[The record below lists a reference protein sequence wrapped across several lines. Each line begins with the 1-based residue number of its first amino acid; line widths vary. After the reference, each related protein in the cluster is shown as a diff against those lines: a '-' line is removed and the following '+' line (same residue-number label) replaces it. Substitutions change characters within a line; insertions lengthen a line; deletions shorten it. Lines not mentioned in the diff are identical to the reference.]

1 MIREDHSTSV
11 GHDADNRTA
20 DAAAATRAPHIV
32 GLGGTTREHSTS
44 EQALRHVLALADVA
58 GARTTLL
65 SAPHLLLPLYGT
77 ATPDDPQVAHLLQVV
92 ASADA
97 LVIASPAYHGGI
109 SGLVKN
115 ALDYLEALRQRPEPY
130 LDGRAVGCIISTLGL
145 QAGGTALSSLRAS
158 VHALRGW
165 PTPLG
170 VVLDSSTPLF
180 DADGEPVNPTDR
192 ERLLTVAAHVVHA
205 ARARAFASTSGIP
218 PVQEIQRTLRQRS
231 DA

>member
-1 MIREDHSTSV
+1 MS
-11 GHDADNRTA
+11 DADNQSHS
-20 DAAAATRAPHIV
+20 PHIV

-44 EQALRHVLALADVA
+44 EQALRHVLALAGVA

-77 ATPDDPQVAHLLQVV
+77 ADASDPQVAHLLQVV

-115 ALDYLEALRQRPEPY
+115 ALDYLEELRQRPEPY

-170 VVLDSSTPLF
+170 VVLDSSAPLF
-180 DADGEPVNPTDR
+180 DASGAPVNPTDR
-192 ERLLTVAAHVVHA
+192 ERLLTLAAHVTHA
-205 ARARAFASTSGIP
+205 ARARAIATTTDSGTP
-218 PVQEIQRTLRQRS
+218 SVQAIQQHLRQRMES
-231 DA
+231 

>member
-1 MIREDHSTSV
+1 M
-11 GHDADNRTA
+11 
-20 DAAAATRAPHIV
+20 
-32 GLGGTTREHSTS
+32 
-44 EQALRHVLALADVA
+44 LALANIA

-77 ATPDDPQVAHLLQVV
+77 AEAAHPQVAHLLQVV

-115 ALDYLEALRQRPEPY
+115 ALDYLEELRQRPEPY

-170 VVLDSSTPLF
+170 VVLNRST
-180 DADGEPVNPTDR
+180 A
-192 ERLLTVAAHVVHA
+192 A
-205 ARARAFASTSGIP
+205 ARRRGSAGQPDRPRAPADACRARHARRPRTRALATTFNTGIP
-218 PVQEIQRTLRQRS
+218 TVQAIQQHLRQRMES
-231 DA
+231 